1 MSSVRICRAE
11 RGAAIGLGTLRRLL
25 GFSQNT
31 LAERLH
37 VTQPNVAKLEA
48 QQDMHLASL
57 RRYVEAL
64 GGELELHVRVG
75 KVRLSLDLDAHA
87 GLRKK
92 EFSMSQQGD
101 QHATEEHA
109 SA

>member
-1 MSSVRICRAE
+1 MSSVRTCRAE

-75 KVRLSLDLDAHA
+75 KVRLSLDLEACT
-87 GLRKK
+87 GSKKK
-92 EFSMSQQGD
+92 EFLSSQQGD
-101 QHATEEHA
+101 QHVSEEHA